1 MRVKSFREYGVN
13 GGHAASLLEKPDAIL
28 GHVAWW
34 GDRFPMQLNTVE
46 GMRLVNQEPGSVD
59 NQACRGS
66 SIPFDRTRG
75 LSRCQS
81 PLCFNSFSGQPS
93 VFSWRKSLSGRDDG
107 RRLSILSAYF
117 E

>member
-1 MRVKSFREYGVN
+1 
-13 GGHAASLLEKPDAIL
+13 
-28 GHVAWW
+28 
-34 GDRFPMQLNTVE
+34 MQLNTVE